1 MTEPDQA
8 TFWNERY
15 ASEKYLFGT
24 QPNAFL
30 AREAH
35 RLTPGSKILAIADGE
50 GRNSVFLAQHGHD
63 VVATDISE
71 LAINKARSLAK
82 RRGVAVEYRLVDL
95 TGWDWPEE
103 TFDAVIGIFIQ
114 FAGPAL
120 RTRMLGGCRRHG

>member
-1 MTEPDQA
+1 M
-8 TFWNERY
+8 
-15 ASEKYLFGT
+15 
-24 QPNAFL
+24 
-30 AREAH
+30 
-35 RLTPGSKILAIADGE
+35 
-50 GRNSVFLAQHGHD
+50 FLAQHGHD
-63 VVATDISE
+63 VVATDISK